1 MSNHVESLF
10 AAVSALAGH
19 GNIKQRLMV
28 AYEEHIAPMDGEDLP
43 YHLAQALSEL
53 RCRMTRIEPM
63 NGEGSVCASVRKMS
77 VDDACECAAIMVR
90 LYGDIIRYG
99 DDTQEMLPLQSRSH
113 NARIPPAKPLVPP
126 FLVKSS
132 RARSG

>member
-1 MSNHVESLF
+1 MSNHVDSLF

-19 GNIKQRLMV
+19 GNIKQRLML
-28 AYEEHIAPMDGEDLP
+28 AYEEHIAPMDSEDLP
-43 YHLAQALSEL
+43 YSLAQALSEL
-53 RCRMTRIEPM
+53 RCRMTRVEPM

-77 VDDACECAAIMVR
+77 VDEACECAAIMVR
-90 LYGDIIRYG
+90 LYGDVIRYG
-99 DDTQEMLPLQSRSH
+99 DDTQELLPLQLTGPV
-113 NARIPPAKPLVPP
+113 AVKPLVPP

>member
-1 MSNHVESLF
+1 MSNHVDSLF

-19 GNIKQRLMV
+19 GNIKQRLML
-28 AYEEHIAPMDGEDLP
+28 AYEDHVASMDGEDLP
-43 YHLAQALSEL
+43 LSLAQALSEL
-53 RCRMTRIEPM
+53 RCRMTRVEPL

-77 VDDACECAAIMVR
+77 VDEACECAALVVR

-99 DDTQEMLPLQSRSH
+99 DDTQEMLPLQSTGH
-113 NARIPPAKPLVPP
+113 NARMSPAKPLVPP